1 MQIPIRDGRPDDWP
15 YILDSF
21 VTFYS
26 QAPHARGASRAVLA
40 SLMEP
45 VLRAWRTRVA
55 VDPDDDST
63 IVGFCIFER
72 RSPRIAWV
80 QVRDAWR
87 RKGVATALLSD
98 SGSVREEVETPFMV
112 QRIGLIRHSSGRWES
127 VGPKLVDIAKAN
139 GVTLRFRP
147 YLTLELGLQ
156 QARGNAA

>member
-1 MQIPIRDGRPDDWP
+1 M
-15 YILDSF
+15 DSF
-21 VTFYS
+21 VTVYS

-55 VDPDDDST
+55 VDPDNGQ

-72 RSPRIAWV
+72 RAPRIAWV
-80 QVRDAWR
+80 QVRDVWR

-98 SGSVREEVETPFMV
+98 SGSVRAEVETPFMV
-112 QRIGLIRHSSGRWES
+112 QRIGLIKHGDRRWES
-127 VGPKLVDIAKAN
+127 TGPKLVDLAQKN

-147 YLTLELGLQ
+147 YLALELQLELTRQG
-156 QARGNAA
+156 AA